1 MILRKRRKIRDK
13 QSRRLHAKY
22 NRLSDGHQGSIHRSR
37 GYRGG
42 GGGGEDD
49 DDTFELQA
57 LNEMD
62 YENPDI

>member
-1 MILRKRRKIRDK
+1 MILRKRRRIRDK

-22 NRLSDGHQGSIHRSR
+22 DRLNDGQGQQQGQQQRSR
-37 GYRGG
+37 DY
-42 GGGGEDD
+42 GGED